1 HLKELVKMYVD
12 DGGQFSEDLRPF
24 LPLIS
29 NTALVDSANFK
40 DLLRRA
46 GRDPVMQQTQDI
58 FFDKVYF
65 QPAIDWANRNGFT
78 LPLSA
83 LVIYD
88 SFIHSGGILGFLRS
102 RFAERPP
109 AAGGSEQVWTH
120 EYVRVR
126 HEWLATNERAV
137 LRATIYRTRD
147 LMREIN
153 RGN

>member
-1 HLKELVKMYVD
+1 MELTMQQKTICEQVVNVFETGSIQGDYAALVIFADGPHGIRQITYGRSQTTEYGHLKELVKMYVD
-12 DGGQFSEDLRPF
+12 GGGQFSEDLRPF

-78 LPLSA
+78 
-83 LVIYD
+83 
-88 SFIHSGGILGFLRS
+88 
-102 RFAERPP
+102 
-109 AAGGSEQVWTH
+109 
-120 EYVRVR
+120 
-126 HEWLATNERAV
+126 
-137 LRATIYRTRD
+137 
-147 LMREIN
+147 
-153 RGN
+153 